1 MQVKACPFC
10 GEQIQDAAVKCRYCG
25 EWLDASKRPDAQRP
39 QTVAHEQ
46 AGAVEPGVAGR
57 PQRDADPV
65 DPPRMIGP
73 RTELWVAPSGHSDMS
88 AGTGPN
94 DLSRPGGPPPWNPP
108 PESINASTIRGVP
121 PSTIPPSTG
130 SGRFPTLLPEAERR
144 PVELGGALGVQP
156 LAAVGAPGSVALAQP
171 LPAQPPPPPASFSA
185 QPLSAAPVSLAPQPI
200 APGPV
205 LAEPPLPPA
214 SAFDPAA
221 PLASPPL
228 PASAQPAGAFQ
239 ARPADD
245 FIKSFLGAPD
255 PAADAGAGDDDPFGA
270 SMTAPPPPPPWPLI
284 GAVAAVIV
292 AVGLYVFRDQL
303 FTAEATPDATAA
315 DAKAEPA
322 PEAKTE
328 PKPQPPLE
336 AKAPAPDA
344 KAADTKAAP
353 TPPPAPTDPAFADKL
368 ARAKQAYSDGKLK
381 VTAAALEDLSKQAP
395 GHPEVLLL
403 SAQVLL
409 EEGKIADSQAT
420 ADKCVAADPNL
431 ADCWLTLGVLRQH
444 NKDQAGAIAA
454 YETYLKLAPT
464 GRYARDATSQL
475 SRLRKAG

>member
-1 MQVKACPFC
+1 VKPCPFC

-39 QTVAHEQ
+39 QTATHEHS
-46 AGAVEPGVAGR
+46 GAVEPGVAGR
-57 PQRDADPV
+57 PQRDSDAV

-94 DLSRPGGPPPWNPP
+94 DPSRPGGPPPWNPP
-108 PESINASTIRGVP
+108 PESINATTIRGVP

-144 PVELGGALGVQP
+144 PVELAQP
-156 LAAVGAPGSVALAQP
+156 LSAASVGAPLSAALAQP
-171 LPAQPPPPPASFSA
+171 LPAAPPQPLPAAPPQPLPGSFGA
-185 QPLSAAPVSLAPQPI
+185 QPLAAAPISI
-200 APGPV
+200 APLPAH
-205 LAEPPLPPA
+205 AEPPLPPA
-214 SAFDPAA
+214 PAPVFDPAA
-221 PLASPPL
+221 PLASPPV
-228 PASAQPAGAFQ
+228 PAPPSPPPGAFQ

-255 PAADAGAGDDDPFGA
+255 PAADAGAADDDPFGA

-303 FTAEATPDATAA
+303 FAGEATPEATPA
-315 DAKAEPA
+315 DTTLEPA
-322 PEAKTE
+322 PEAKLEPE
-328 PKPQPPLE
+328 PKPKPEPTPE
-336 AKAPAPDA
+336 T
-344 KAADTKAAP
+344 KAAPDTKAAL
-353 TPPPAPTDPAFADKL
+353 TPPPAPTDPAFAEKL

-381 VTAAALEDLSKQAP
+381 VTATALEDLSKQAP

-403 SAQVLL
+403 TAQVQL

-420 ADKCVAADPNL
+420 ADRCVAADPNL